1 MRSKAN
7 GDLSDLQR
15 QLDHV
20 KKSSTNDI
28 ERIKRKADAE
38 VAELRQLNS
47 SLKSRLASVIKT
59 NSLPKP
65 YANQLQTEKEHTERT
80 AKLEN
85 EHSDKTAKL
94 EKEYSEK
101 IAKLAQEYS
110 EKTAKL
116 QNEFTK
122 QLEAL
127 NVRIVDSSRDVED
140 TKSATKSAEAKIV
153 EVRDDMNTTC
163 IQANGC
169 PA

>member
-80 AKLEN
+80 AKLE
-85 EHSDKTAKL
+85 
-94 EKEYSEK
+94 KEYSEK